1 MALHLDLAGRVA
13 LVPGGSGGIGSAVA
27 AALAQAGADI
37 AITCRR
43 NRERAEWVAD
53 SARALGRR
61 ARVDAVDMTDRRA
74 AAQWVGE
81 SIAEL
86 GRVDILAN
94 CVGYDGTFRLFAELP
109 PEEWPGMMG
118 QQFWAAVNACHAVLP
133 HMIAQRAGRIISLG
147 SDGAKVG
154 QSGMAL
160 GNAGNAGVMGFSK
173 SLARELARH
182 AVTVNVVC
190 AGPTEGPTLDA
201 LRSSG
206 DTGARLIDAALRT
219 IPLKRPGSAEEL
231 AAAFV
236 FLASAQGGYI
246 TGQAISVSGGLTMS

>member
-1 MALHLDLAGRVA
+1 MNLDLSGQVA
-13 LVPGGSGGIGSAVA
+13 LVPGGSGGIGGAVA
-27 AALAQAGADI
+27 AALAEAGADI

-43 NRERAEWVAD
+43 NRARAEAVAD
-53 SARALGRR
+53 RARALGRR
-61 ARVDAVDMTDRRA
+61 AIVSAVDMTDRPA
-74 AAQWVGE
+74 VAQWVAE
-81 SIAEL
+81 SVAEL

-94 CVGYDGTFRLFAELP
+94 CVGYDGTFQLFAELP
-109 PEEWPGMMG
+109 PEEWQAMVG
-118 QQFWAAVNACHAVLP
+118 QQFWAPVNACYAVLG
-133 HMIAQRAGRIISLG
+133 HMVARRSGRIISLG

-160 GNAGNAGVMGFSK
+160 GNAANAGVMGFSK

-182 AVTVNVVC
+182 AITVNVVC

-206 DTGARLIDAALRT
+206 DTGAKLVDAAIRT
-219 IPLKRPGSAEEL
+219 IPMKRPGAAAEL

-236 FLASAQGGYI
+236 FLASSQGGYI